1 MAHVESAHLVELAL
15 SNATQTDAD
24 AEALRHIE
32 HCTRCRDE
40 LRSLTRLVTAAR
52 TAQLVDLP
60 TAPPDRVW
68 QRINRDLATGT
79 APARPHARTPDHRK
93 RALLALLALA
103 AAAGIAHRYLHERSK
118 LAQPRARHQD
128 RPGSRE

>member
-15 SNATQTDAD
+15 SNATPTDAD

-60 TAPPDRVW
+60 TAPPERVW
-68 QRINRDLATGT
+68 QRIDRDLSTGT
-79 APARPHARTPDHRK
+79 APPRPHARTPNRRK
-93 RALLALLALA
+93 RALLTLLALA
-103 AAAGIAHRYLHERSK
+103 ATAGIAHRCLHERSK
-118 LAQPRARHQD
+118 RVRPRVHRED
-128 RPGSRE
+128 RPGDRA

>member
-15 SNATQTDAD
+15 SNATTTDAD

-32 HCTRCRDE
+32 TCTRCRDE

-60 TAPPDRVW
+60 TTPPDRVW
-68 QRINRDLATGT
+68 QRISRDVSGAPDTPRPP
-79 APARPHARTPDHRK
+79 APAPDTR
-93 RALLALLALA
+93 RRVLLALLALA
-103 AAAGIAHRYLHERSK
+103 AAAGIAVAHRYLHERAE
-118 LAQPRARHQD
+118 LVQRGVVR
-128 RPGSRE
+128 

>member
-15 SNATQTDAD
+15 HNATPTDAD

-32 HCTRCRDE
+32 RCARCRDE

-60 TAPPDRVW
+60 TAPPARVW
-68 QRINRDLATGT
+68 HRINRDLSTGPT
-79 APARPHARTPDHRK
+79 PPRPPARTPNHRR
-93 RALLALLALA
+93 RAFLALLALA
-103 AAAGIAHRYLHERSK
+103 AAGIAHRCMQEHWK
-118 LAQPRARHQD
+118 LAQHRARHQG
-128 RPGSRE
+128 RPGDRT

>member
-1 MAHVESAHLVELAL
+1 MVHVESAHLVELAL
-15 SNATQTDAD
+15 SNATPTDAD
-24 AEALRHIE
+24 AEALRHID

-60 TAPPDRVW
+60 TTPPARVW
-68 QRINRDLATGT
+68 QRIDHDLSTGS
-79 APARPHARTPDHRK
+79 APPRPHTRTPDHRK

-103 AAAGIAHRYLHERSK
+103 AAAGIAHRRLHERAK
-118 LAQPRARHQD
+118 PAQKG
-128 RPGSRE
+128 PGS

>member
-15 SNATQTDAD
+15 SNATPTDAD

-32 HCTRCRDE
+32 TCTRCRDE
-40 LRSLTRLVTAAR
+40 LRSLTHLVTAAR

-68 QRINRDLATGT
+68 QRISRDVSGGT
-79 APARPHARTPDHRK
+79 APPRPHARAPDHRK

-103 AAAGIAHRYLHERSK
+103 AVGIAHRRLHERSK
-118 LAQPRARHQD
+118 LAQPRVRGQD
-128 RPGSRE
+128 RPGGRT

>member
-15 SNATQTDAD
+15 SNATPTDAD
-24 AEALRHIE
+24 AGALRHIE

-60 TAPPDRVW
+60 TAPPARVW
-68 QRINRDLATGT
+68 QRINRDVSTGT
-79 APARPHARTPDHRK
+79 ARLRPHARTPDHRR

-103 AAAGIAHRYLHERSK
+103 AAVGIAHRRLHEVPKRV
-118 LAQPRARHQD
+118 QPRVRRQD
-128 RPGSRE
+128 RPGGRT